1 MIDDNEG
8 EPLELTSDEELPKPE
23 TGENG
28 TGEEEV
34 AETEEQSE
42 VEEEQPKKGN
52 SVQERIDEIYR
63 RQKEAERE
71 AEFWRTKAL
80 EREPVKQPEPEASP
94 RPNPEDYAYG
104 DADPAYSEALIDW
117 KAEQIFQKRF
127 AEHSEKLNIEQQ
139 ATQLDRT
146 YAQHVAAVREEFP
159 DYDEKVTNAG
169 RRGEWP
175 CPKEVAALIK
185 SSPVGPKVAYHLA
198 TNLDD
203 AHQLASLPPIQQ
215 AAAFG
220 MIAAQYVNQP
230 APKQNIATNAPMPAP
245 ARTKGG
251 QFAATNELRD
261 DLSQKDWLARRE
273 AQLRSRG

>member
-1 MIDDNEG
+1 MIDENEG
-8 EPLELTSDEELPKPE
+8 EPLELTSDEELPSE
-23 TGENG
+23 TGQDG
-28 TGEEEV
+28 TGEEL
-34 AETEEQSE
+34 ETEAEEQSE
-42 VEEEQPKKGN
+42 AEEPKKGK
-52 SVQERIDEIYR
+52 SVQERIDEIYAK
-63 RQKEAERE
+63 QKDAERD
-71 AEFWRTKAL
+71 AEYWRARAL
-80 EREPVKQPEPEASP
+80 EREPVKQPEAEPETSA

-104 DADPAYSEALIDW
+104 DADPAFQEALIDW

-127 AEHSEKLNIEQQ
+127 GEYSEKLNIEQQ
-139 ATQLDRT
+139 ATALDRT
-146 YAQHVAAVREEFP
+146 YAQHVAAVREELP
-159 DYDEKVTNAG
+159 DYDEKVTEAG
-169 RRGEWP
+169 RQGRWP

-220 MIAAQYVNQP
+220 MIAAQFVNQP
-230 APKQNIATNAPMPAP
+230 APKTNIATNAPMPAP

-273 AQLRSRG
+273 AQLRKS